1 LLANLEVKFPV
12 PEIFPVELAFEVFL
26 DFFLVVNAYVTIV
39 VVTLPYWFAVL
50 ILVNVDVVIFPYSF
64 VVVIIEVFLEE
75 MTGFSDTFDVV
86 ELQIVF
92 PLDEA

>member
-39 VVTLPYWFAVL
+39 VVTLPY
-50 ILVNVDVVIFPYSF
+50 
-64 VVVIIEVFLEE
+64 
-75 MTGFSDTFDVV
+75 
-86 ELQIVF
+86 
-92 PLDEA
+92 